1 MIQGVGAGGNADD
14 GEEPMVDTRDVT
26 VPVDT
31 RDVMGVPVGTRDV
44 TVPVD
49 TVVVAGAPRTPIA
62 AAAMKAKRLN
72 CMMAIR
78 LNWVDELSLWML
90 FTSSTVL
97 YRETVWGRHGA
108 ATGNDDRRSQF
119 SCGKSLCSFSA
130 VQVESWS
137 GHSRPCV
144 MSDLC

>member
-1 MIQGVGAGGNADD
+1 VHAIIITQLSLLKYVPSFFLHWTRSASQYGYTMIQGVGAGGNADD
-14 GEEPMVDTRDVT
+14 GEEPMVDTRDVTVPVDTRDVMGAPVGTRDVT

-78 LNWVDELSLWML
+78 LNWVDELSL
-90 FTSSTVL
+90 
-97 YRETVWGRHGA
+97 
-108 ATGNDDRRSQF
+108 
-119 SCGKSLCSFSA
+119 
-130 VQVESWS
+130 
-137 GHSRPCV
+137 
-144 MSDLC
+144 